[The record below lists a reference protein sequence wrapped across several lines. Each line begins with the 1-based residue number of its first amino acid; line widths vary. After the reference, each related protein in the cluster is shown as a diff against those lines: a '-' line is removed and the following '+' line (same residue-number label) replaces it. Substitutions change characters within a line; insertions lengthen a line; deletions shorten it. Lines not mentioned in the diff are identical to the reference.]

1 MKEQIAL
8 GFGDNVDYEIV
19 WDSRAV
25 EELIVRHGIRADD
38 LAADRPIHTERDL
51 VISILRFLQAGSGG
65 ERFIYAPAVIEEFAP
80 KFAKKITLGG
90 TPVRAAIAMHK
101 LGYAAAL
108 HLVTINDHVRR
119 LLPPGTPT
127 VCSNAQDTA
136 YPHLII
142 QFGQGARVQ
151 AGDID
156 ICSARANRIIYH
168 SDVDNVRMAI
178 NEAFATLV
186 TQAQAFLVSGF
197 NAMHDRALLVDR
209 LHAVARI
216 LDHLPPTAQVFYEDA
231 GFHDS
236 SFSALIMSTLAPRLH
251 IVSMNEDE
259 LQAYL
264 GAHLDLLDP
273 AQIRDALEALHG
285 QIPAPTLVVH
295 SMYWALAH
303 GPDAPRYAAALKG
316 GVTMATTRFCH
327 GDDFTA
333 ADYAAIAQRPPNPA
347 GADVADALNQLCP
360 DTICC
365 VPVAHVAQ
373 TDATT
378 VGLGDAFVGGF
389 LPALLP

>member
-19 WDSRAV
+19 WDGRV
-25 EELIVRHGIRADD
+25 MEELIVRHGIRAAE
-38 LAADRPIHTERDL
+38 LADDRPIHTERDL
-51 VISILRFLQAGSGG
+51 VISILRFLQAGTGG
-65 ERFIYAPAVIEEFAP
+65 ERFIYAPAVIEEFAS

-101 LGYAAAL
+101 LGHSAAL
-108 HLVTINDHVRR
+108 HLVTNNEHVRQ
-119 LLPPGTPT
+119 LLPPGTPY
-127 VCSNAQDTA
+127 VCSNAHDTA

-142 QFGQGARVQ
+142 QFGQGARVR

-156 ICSARANRIIYH
+156 IGSARANRIIYH

-178 NEAFATLV
+178 NEEFAALITAARV
-186 TQAQAFLVSGF
+186 FLVSGF
-197 NAMHDRALLVDR
+197 NAMHDRDLLVDR
-209 LHAVARI
+209 LHAVVRI
-216 LDHLPPTAQVFYEDA
+216 LAHLPPAAQVFYEDA
-231 GFHDS
+231 GFHDP
-236 SFSALIMSTLAPRLH
+236 SFSALIMSTLAPKLH

-264 GAHLDLLDP
+264 GAHVDLLDP
-273 AQIRDALEALHG
+273 AQVRSALVALHA